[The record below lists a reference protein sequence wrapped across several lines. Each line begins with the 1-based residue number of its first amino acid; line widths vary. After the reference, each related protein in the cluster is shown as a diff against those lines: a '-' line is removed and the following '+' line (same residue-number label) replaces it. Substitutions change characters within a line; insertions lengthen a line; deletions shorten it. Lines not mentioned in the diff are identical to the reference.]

1 VSKVQKT
8 KKMTEVWT
16 RFPGSDTGELAC
28 WDTYDQALRYL
39 CSLIVPLLER
49 RVLELENAGVY
60 MDKELFFNKHG
71 HVRKRIMKSE
81 DDLQILT
88 KLLWLDDEEET
99 RLEWALKTVK

>member
-1 VSKVQKT
+1 MQKN
-8 KKMTEVWT
+8 KEMTEVWT
-16 RFPGSDTGELAC
+16 RFPGSATGELAC

-49 RVLELENAGVY
+49 RVLELEKVGVY
-60 MDKELFFNKHG
+60 LDKEMFFNKRG
-71 HVRKRIMKSE
+71 HVRKHIMKSE

-88 KLLWLDDEEET
+88 KLLWLDNDDDD